1 MDNFA
6 EISSEEELLRLRD
19 EGKISD
25 AEYQDLLAAI
35 RKSRPS
41 EREVPDKSN
50 SCTFW
55 LKTRLMEKKIPG
67 PLWIALIS
75 LSVMV
80 VLKVLFAFM
89 VGPAILID
97 AAWSGVL
104 LVGLYLGHKWAYVL
118 TIVTIAI
125 GTVLGFSK
133 GVANGL
139 GILVLDCLVLV
150 PVLVCTEYF
159 FPKISDINR
168 QCRRLLL
175 ASFVV
180 PEQDL
185 ETLAECKT
193 NEFAHICNYCGFGQ
207 VFFSCSSLRH

>member
-1 MDNFA
+1 METVSNV
-6 EISSEEELLRLRD
+6 SSEEELLRLRND
-19 EGKISD
+19 GKISE

-35 RKSRPS
+35 RKSRPG
-41 EREVPDKSN
+41 ETEVPDQSN

-97 AAWSGVL
+97 ATWSGAL
-104 LVGLYLGHKWAYVL
+104 LVGLYFGHKWAYIL
-118 TIVTIAI
+118 TIVFVAI
-125 GTVLGFSK
+125 GTVSGLSK
-133 GVANGL
+133 GIGSGL
-139 GILVLDCLVLV
+139 TILVLDCLVLV

-168 QCRRLLL
+168 Q
-175 ASFVV
+175 
-180 PEQDL
+180 
-185 ETLAECKT
+185 
-193 NEFAHICNYCGFGQ
+193 
-207 VFFSCSSLRH
+207 